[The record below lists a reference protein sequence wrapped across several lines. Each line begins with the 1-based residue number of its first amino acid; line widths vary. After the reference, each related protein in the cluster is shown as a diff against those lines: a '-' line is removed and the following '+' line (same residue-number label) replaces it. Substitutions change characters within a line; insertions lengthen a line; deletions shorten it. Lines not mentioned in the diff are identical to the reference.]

1 MIRRSSRPFPWDK
14 LNFIA
19 LVLVVVLALVY
30 FNWPRPPSPY
40 WFVSYEWTRG
50 KERGA
55 GRRCIAVDDQGF
67 DVVAVE
73 DMIKKINKTDS
84 LILNNFIQIDKTTYD
99 LCVKQP

>member
-1 MIRRSSRPFPWDK
+1 MIKRSRPFQWDK
-14 LNFIA
+14 LTFIG

-30 FNWPRPPSPY
+30 VNWPRHPSPY

-55 GRRCIAVDDQGF
+55 GRRCIVVDDRGF
-67 DVVAVE
+67 DIVKVE
-73 DMIKKINKTDS
+73 DTIIEKNKYDS

-99 LCVKQP
+99 LCTKQP